1 MSSSYIPQPPEEQPQ
16 GTLQPYSQPDNSAY
30 PSQPYGQQTYGYQG
44 QSYGQQYGQAYG
56 QQYGQPYGQPAGYYQ
71 PPGTNGMAIG
81 SLVSSLVGLVMG
93 WAFSPLFLG
102 LLIGIVL
109 GHISLSQI
117 KKTGEQGRGIALGGL
132 ICGYV
137 GTAIVLLLVL
147 GFLALFLALIGAGAF
162 AGS

>member
-16 GTLQPYSQPDNSAY
+16 GSLQPYSQPDNSGYQGQA
-30 PSQPYGQQTYGYQG
+30 YGQRAYGYQN
-44 QSYGQQYGQAYG
+44 QSYGQQYGQA
-56 QQYGQPYGQPAGYYQ
+56 YGQPYGQPAGYYQ

-81 SLVSSLVGLVMG
+81 SLVSSLVGFVLG
-93 WAFSPLFLG
+93 WAFTPLFLG
-102 LLIGIVL
+102 MLVGIVL

-117 KKTGEQGRGIALGGL
+117 KKTCEQGRGLAIGGL

-137 GTAIVLLLVL
+137 GTGIFVLLML
-147 GFLALFLALIGAGAF
+147 GFLAIFGILIGLGAS

>member
-16 GTLQPYSQPDNSAY
+16 GSLQPYSQPDNSGYQGQA
-30 PSQPYGQQTYGYQG
+30 YGQRAYGYQN
-44 QSYGQQYGQAYG
+44 QSYGQQYGQA
-56 QQYGQPYGQPAGYYQ
+56 YGQPYGQPAGYYQ

-81 SLVSSLVGLVMG
+81 SLVSSLVGFVLG

-102 LLIGIVL
+102 MLVGIVL

-117 KKTGEQGRGIALGGL
+117 KKTGEQGRGLAIGGL

-137 GTAIVLLLVL
+137 GTGIFVLLML
-147 GFLALFLALIGAGAF
+147 GFLAIFGILIGLGAS

>member
-16 GTLQPYSQPDNSAY
+16 GSLQPYSQPDNSGYQGQA
-30 PSQPYGQQTYGYQG
+30 YGQRAYGYQN
-44 QSYGQQYGQAYG
+44 QSYGQQYGQA
-56 QQYGQPYGQPAGYYQ
+56 YGQPYGQPAGYYQ
-71 PPGTNGMAIG
+71 PPGTNGMAVG
-81 SLVSSLVGLVMG
+81 SLVSSLVGFVLG

-102 LLIGIVL
+102 MLVGIVL

-117 KKTGEQGRGIALGGL
+117 KKTGEQGRGLAIGGL

-137 GTAIVLLLVL
+137 GTGIFVLLML
-147 GFLALFLALIGAGAF
+147 GFLAIFGILIGLGAS

>member
-16 GTLQPYSQPDNSAY
+16 GSLQPYSQPDNS
-30 PSQPYGQQTYGYQG
+30 GYQG
-44 QSYGQQYGQAYG
+44 QVYGQQAYGYQNQSYGQS
-56 QQYGQPYGQPAGYYQ
+56 YGQPYGQPTGYYQ
-71 PPGTNGMAIG
+71 QPGTNGMAIG
-81 SLVSSLVGLVMG
+81 SLVSSLVGFVLG

-102 LLIGIVL
+102 MLVGIVL

-117 KKTGEQGRGIALGGL
+117 KKTGEQGRGLAIGGL

-137 GTAIVLLLVL
+137 GTGIFVLLML
-147 GFLALFLALIGAGAF
+147 GFLAIFGILIGLGAS

>member
-16 GTLQPYSQPDNSAY
+16 GSLQPYSQPDNSGY
-30 PSQPYGQQTYGYQG
+30 QGQVYGQQAYGYQN

-56 QQYGQPYGQPAGYYQ
+56 QHYGQPAGYYQ

-81 SLVSSLVGLVMG
+81 SLVSSLVGFVLG

-102 LLIGIVL
+102 MLVGIVL

-117 KKTGEQGRGIALGGL
+117 KKTGEQGRGLAIGGL

-137 GTAIVLLLVL
+137 GTGIFVLLML
-147 GFLALFLALIGAGAF
+147 GFLAIFGILIGLGAS

>member
-16 GTLQPYSQPDNSAY
+16 GSLQPYSQPDNSGY
-30 PSQPYGQQTYGYQG
+30 QGQVYGQQAYGYQN

-56 QQYGQPYGQPAGYYQ
+56 QHYGQPAGYYQ

-81 SLVSSLVGLVMG
+81 SLVSSLVGFVLG
-93 WAFSPLFLG
+93 WAFTPLFLG
-102 LLIGIVL
+102 LLVGIVL

-117 KKTGEQGRGIALGGL
+117 KKTGEQGRGLAIGGL

-137 GTAIVLLLVL
+137 GTGIFVLLML
-147 GFLALFLALIGAGAF
+147 GFLAIFGVLIGLGAS

>member
-16 GTLQPYSQPDNSAY
+16 GSLQPYSQPDNSGY
-30 PSQPYGQQTYGYQG
+30 QGQVYGQQAYGYQN

-56 QQYGQPYGQPAGYYQ
+56 QHYGQPAGYYQ

-81 SLVSSLVGLVMG
+81 SLVSSLVGFVLG
-93 WAFSPLFLG
+93 WAFTPLFLG
-102 LLIGIVL
+102 MLVGIVL

-117 KKTGEQGRGIALGGL
+117 KKTGEQGRGLAIGGL

-137 GTAIVLLLVL
+137 GTGIFVLLML
-147 GFLALFLALIGAGAF
+147 GFLAIFGILIGLGAF

>member
-16 GTLQPYSQPDNSAY
+16 GSLQPYSQPDNSGY
-30 PSQPYGQQTYGYQG
+30 QGQVNGQQAYGYQN
-44 QSYGQQYGQAYG
+44 QSYGQQYGQA
-56 QQYGQPYGQPAGYYQ
+56 YGQPYGQPAGYYQ

-81 SLVSSLVGLVMG
+81 SLVSSLVGFVLG

-102 LLIGIVL
+102 MLVCIVL

-117 KKTGEQGRGIALGGL
+117 KKTGEQGRGLAIGGL

-137 GTAIVLLLVL
+137 GTGIVLLLML
-147 GFLALFLALIGAGAF
+147 GFLALFGVLIGFGAF